1 MKMKAAHLMFEG
13 LEPLRKFPS
22 ILKELDN
29 YRQLVSLKR
38 TTPKTKKTKR
48 VRKIL
53 ARMILQSKR
62 LLGIKRN
69 PNKSSYVRY
78 TQLLTQE
85 GKEILREHLKRRPDN
100 FELPKV
106 IATEKWKDIEGR
118 YVQ

>member
-1 MKMKAAHLMFEG
+1 MKMKAAYLMIKG

-29 YRQLVSLKR
+29 YKQLVSLKR
-38 TTPKTKKTKR
+38 QTTPKTKKTKR

-106 IATEKWKDIEGR
+106 IATEKWV
-118 YVQ
+118 YAQM